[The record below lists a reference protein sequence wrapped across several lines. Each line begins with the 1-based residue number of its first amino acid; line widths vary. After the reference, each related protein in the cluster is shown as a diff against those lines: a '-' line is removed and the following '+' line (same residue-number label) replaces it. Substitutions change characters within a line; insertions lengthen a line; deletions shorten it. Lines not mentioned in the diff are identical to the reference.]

1 MKKLQAT
8 IENAGKTNKYTVL
21 LPNGEKF
28 TFSSKKENIE
38 SVQLQFNKD
47 GSINV
52 ASKGK
57 LVTTQKGMDEFY
69 NAMRNNKYYAET
81 YGVLV
86 EKHEVAL
93 LEYVEELVEAVEE
106 EAAEEVVEVE
116 VVEPAETKP
125 AKTAKPKTVIINCVD
140 CDAER
145 EIKVQDAFQ
154 VKRCKECQK
163 KHRNRLAAERRR
175 QKRAAAKN

>member
-8 IENAGKTNKYTVL
+8 IENTGKTNKYTVL

-28 TFSSKKENIE
+28 TFNSKKENIE

-47 GSINV
+47 GSIDV

-93 LEYVEELVEAVEE
+93 LEYVEELVEEAEQE
-106 EAAEEVVEVE
+106 EAKPAVQEEAK
-116 VVEPAETKP
+116 PAAAKP
-125 AKTAKPKTVIINCVD
+125 AKTAKAKTVIINCVD

-175 QKRAAAKN
+175 QKRATAKN